1 MSGFQGSGFYSDKNS
16 SRVLQ
21 PPGGSSSNIFGAAGD
36 AQSTA
41 PQKSNTRSASNIF
54 GPVETDSPSRKVNTR
69 MQSDI
74 FGTAGSAPASQQQA
88 RSDRMRSDI
97 FRGEAAA
104 QEPTRKPKDRMSSDI
119 FKEPGPS
126 DQVMPR
132 KLKGKEDDL
141 YADTQ
146 SFPDAGDVYYDGGK
160 AAPDYNFDRAP
171 GGKSRHVAE
180 DQAGRGDAWARDE
193 GSYHDTNPSHHDTA
207 FTHDAP
213 VSAPGGENIFDV
225 RYGYTPQKPGRRI
238 AQGTQPNMAATFLN
252 LFGTDHP
259 DDSHPP
265 PSAQPPAPTS
275 VPAEALGYKPA
286 PTKPKVP
293 GHQRDAAGM
302 VSGARDARGPSAVF
316 PEEQTTSSD
325 WRPSAKYKLRY
336 QAALVNPIT
345 GATYASPDFDAPP
358 ITHDP
363 PHTTN
368 GTANGCDEG
377 ENPMDGQTP
386 AERPST
392 KVMQPPG
399 GGSSF
404 TLG

>member
-1 MSGFQGSGFYSDKNS
+1 MSSSEFQGPGFYSDKNS

-21 PPGGSSSNIFGAAGD
+21 PPGGASSNIFGAASD
-36 AQSTA
+36 AQGTP
-41 PQKSNTRSASNIF
+41 PQKANRMTSGSNIF
-54 GPVETDSPSRKVNTR
+54 GAAETESPSRKVNTR

-74 FGTAGSAPASQQQA
+74 FGTTGSAPPSQQQA
-88 RSDRMRSDI
+88 RSNRMKSDI
-97 FRGEAAA
+97 FGGAAPA
-104 QEPTRKPKDRMSSDI
+104 QEPARSRKDHMGSDI

-141 YADTQ
+141 YADPQT
-146 SFPDAGDVYYDGGK
+146 SPASGDAYKYDGGK
-160 AAPDYNFDRAP
+160 AAPDHYLDQDR
-171 GGKSRHVAE
+171 
-180 DQAGRGDAWARDE
+180 AGRGDAWAHDE
-193 GSYHDTNPSHHDTA
+193 VSYHDTNPSHYDTA
-207 FTHDAP
+207 VMHDAP
-213 VSAPGGENIFDV
+213 ITTPGGENIFDV

-238 AQGTQPNMAATFLN
+238 AQGAQPNMAATFLN

-259 DDSHPP
+259 DGPDGHPP
-265 PSAQPPAPTS
+265 PTAQPPAPTNM
-275 VPAEALGYKPA
+275 PAEALGYKPA
-286 PTKPKVP
+286 PARPAVP
-293 GHQRDAAGM
+293 GHQRAAAGV

-316 PEEQTTSSD
+316 PEEQAASSD

-345 GATYASPDFDAPP
+345 GETYASPDFDLSAPTANNLP
-358 ITHDP
+358 AP
-363 PHTTN
+363 TTN
-368 GTANGCDEG
+368 GTANGCG
-377 ENPMDGQTP
+377 EDGNPMDGQTP